1 MAVIARSE
9 ALASVLEFGGHA
21 FGPQVWLDPH
31 HGLVAGVFPSPMARF
46 DFALETAIP
55 LSSGETAPAAAVQ
68 ASTSKR
74 QVSLL
79 HRAKRVVQV
88 CEIETRDAVYRLGST
103 TQMLVEGLNLIEEAR
118 PGTLE
123 KLSQRKKQSKR
134 PVAKTRAGLYDVEHP
149 VSHSTQLRSGWYVG
163 TNNKAAE
170 ARGVLRQ
177 AVEIA
182 GLDWG
187 TDFSI
192 RRAG

>member
-1 MAVIARSE
+1 MAVIARAK
-9 ALASVLEFGGHA
+9 ALASVLESGGHA
-21 FGPQVWLDPH
+21 FGPQIWLDPD
-31 HGLVAGVFPSPMARF
+31 HGLVAGIFPSPMARF
-46 DFALETAIP
+46 DFASETAVP
-55 LSSGETAPAAAVQ
+55 LLSSELADQPVGQALAP
-68 ASTSKR
+68 KR
-74 QVSLL
+74 RVSLL
-79 HRAKRVVQV
+79 HEAKRVVQI
-88 CEIETRDAVYRLGST
+88 CEIETQDTVYRLGSA
-103 TQMLVEGLNLIEEAR
+103 TQMLIHGLNLIEEAR

-149 VSHSTQLRSGWYVG
+149 ESHSAQLKSGWYVG

-182 GLDWG
+182 GFVWG

-192 RRAG
+192 RFAT